1 MFRPGRSPLAHVTSD
16 PRPRRQRRA
25 YRICAGAMTTAC
37 ALYLASPYVM
47 LWSAGTA
54 LKRHDRASLCSYL
67 DWEQVRAG
75 LKDTLGL
82 RRPVQQVSQQD
93 ELPGFG
99 ESFAT
104 GVASGMIDEDVTP
117 ERLDTIVSSAM
128 SSGTATRT
136 HAAAGM
142 PHGYFAGP
150 AHFVAEIHMT
160 GGAPIEISMRIEKW
174 HWKIT
179 RITLPEDMLIPAAA
193 THLASTRS

>member
-1 MFRPGRSPLAHVTSD
+1 MS
-16 PRPRRQRRA
+16 
-25 YRICAGAMTTAC
+25 AMTTAC
-37 ALYLASPYVM
+37 AFYLASPYVM

-54 LKRHDRASLCSYL
+54 LKRHDRAALCSSL

-82 RRPVQQVSQQD
+82 RPVQQVSQQD

-117 ERLDTIVSSAM
+117 ERLDTILSSAM

-136 HAAAGM
+136 HAAAGL
-142 PHGYFAGP
+142 PRGYFAGP
-150 AHFVAEIHMT
+150 AHFVAEIRMS

-179 RITLPEDMLIPAAA
+179 RITLPEDMLIPPAAP
-193 THLASTRS
+193 THLASARS